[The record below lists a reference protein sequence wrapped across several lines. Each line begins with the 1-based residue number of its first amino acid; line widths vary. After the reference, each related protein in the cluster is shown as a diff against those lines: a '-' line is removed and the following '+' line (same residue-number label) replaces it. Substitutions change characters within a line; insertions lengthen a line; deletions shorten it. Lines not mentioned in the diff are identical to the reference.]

1 MLTQSETTL
10 IAKLLEDYGNTD
22 SWLPLGAA
30 GLAKLDGTPENLAI
44 IEAAVKQAGVENV
57 QNSQWCRH
65 DDGQLVVLSALIAG
79 YLRKRLL
86 DELTFV
92 GAVQCQY

>member
-22 SWLPLGAA
+22 SWFPLRA
-30 GLAKLDGTPENLAI
+30 GLAKLDDTPENLAI
-44 IEAAVKQAGVENV
+44 IEAAVKQAGVVND
-57 QNSQWCRH
+57 QNSQWHRQ
-65 DDGQLVVLSALIAG
+65 DDGSLVVLSALVGG

>member
-22 SWLPLGAA
+22 SWFTLRG
-30 GLAKLDGTPENLAI
+30 GLATLDDTPENLAI
-44 IEAAVKQAGVENV
+44 VEAAVKQAGVENV
-57 QNSQWCRH
+57 QNSQWCHH
-65 DDGQLVVLSALIAG
+65 DDGQLVVLSALISG